1 MLENI
6 GKGLKYGSENSDKYI
21 PKSKPVSTLYMFM
34 SYIYTDMCI
43 DFYGVMLIFLSKL
56 WFSFQANVNLLLQ
69 LHLSVFFMS
78 QFDKC
83 FSMLL

>member
-34 SYIYTDMCI
+34 SYIYTHMYSHIFTVIQTI
-43 DFYGVMLIFLSKL
+43 DITLNELYELYFMYLKL
-56 WFSFQANVNLLLQ
+56 KKNP
-69 LHLSVFFMS
+69 
-78 QFDKC
+78 
-83 FSMLL
+83 